1 MEFKFKAKLFKNDPS
16 QNKNNNP
23 KYPKYGGTIEMPLSK
38 LEAFVEYMH
47 WAAKTEL
54 KFDDFLKEH
63 VVPVKIS
70 GWNGKSETTGK
81 QWVDLYFEPGYKA
94 LQAAIEAKEAAQLA
108 DSQEIQAHQ
117 ASLDKAAA
125 SLAQGTAGTVM
136 KPDQEDIF

>member
-23 KYPKYGGTIEMPLSK
+23 RFPKYGGTIEMPLSK

-47 WAAKTEL
+47 WAKETEL
-54 KFDDFLKEH
+54 KFDDFLKSMSSPLKFLVGMAKVRQQEN
-63 VVPVKIS
+63 
-70 GWNGKSETTGK
+70 NGLIFT
-81 QWVDLYFEPGYKA
+81 FEPGYKA

-125 SLAQGTAGTVM
+125 SLAQGTAGAVV